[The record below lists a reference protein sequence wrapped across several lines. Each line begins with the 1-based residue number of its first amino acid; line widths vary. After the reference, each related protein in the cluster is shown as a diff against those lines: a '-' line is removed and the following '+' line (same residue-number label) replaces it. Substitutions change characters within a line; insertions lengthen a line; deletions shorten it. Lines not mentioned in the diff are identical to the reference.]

1 MELVVLR
8 TASLSCIDDE
18 SCRRGAID
26 CTAGA
31 CFRVSVMG
39 INPSHTETKGH
50 MMNNSPRIARRAIV
64 MGLTALVAAA
74 VLTPNAAF
82 AAPVESPGS
91 GVSSVASSSVGIQN
105 MGDTLKAGQRVVPGQ
120 VLTAADGRSSLV
132 VTQDAITYVTDN
144 NERWRIDANRI
155 EMGTDGMV
163 LTFKVNSD
171 QSISNINK
179 QANTAGWGDTLRLEP
194 QTAGLV
200 IRSEDKR
207 QRAGFDWWRIGYE
220 V

>member
-1 MELVVLR
+1 
-8 TASLSCIDDE
+8 
-18 SCRRGAID
+18 
-26 CTAGA
+26 
-31 CFRVSVMG
+31 
-39 INPSHTETKGH
+39 
-50 MMNNSPRIARRAIV
+50 
-64 MGLTALVAAA
+64 
-74 VLTPNAAF
+74 
-82 AAPVESPGS
+82 
-91 GVSSVASSSVGIQN
+91 
-105 MGDTLKAGQRVVPGQ
+105 
-120 VLTAADGRSSLV
+120 
-132 VTQDAITYVTDN
+132 
-144 NERWRIDANRI
+144 
-155 EMGTDGMV
+155 MV

>member
-1 MELVVLR
+1 M
-8 TASLSCIDDE
+8 
-18 SCRRGAID
+18 
-26 CTAGA
+26 
-31 CFRVSVMG
+31 
-39 INPSHTETKGH
+39 
-50 MMNNSPRIARRAIV
+50 
-64 MGLTALVAAA
+64 
-74 VLTPNAAF
+74 
-82 AAPVESPGS
+82 
-91 GVSSVASSSVGIQN
+91 
-105 MGDTLKAGQRVVPGQ
+105 
-120 VLTAADGRSSLV
+120 LTAADGRSSLV

-144 NERWRIDANRI
+144 NERWRIDSNRI